1 MQHIVRITEEA
12 KMALRICIF
21 NIFLKLGQV
30 ILLWKH
36 FFFLFSCKYL
46 TGTLRKKKIQ
56 FFPKHNLQ
64 VKGSNKGVES
74 KGSLLWVLWQPVQT
88 LVCCRLGYETSPA
101 FLSFSPGPGSFC
113 HGRTLTLPVL
123 SGCFCCCGCCPG
135 NSSREEENNFGFFSV
150 QFQWWNHFLTR
161 RFIWEGDV
169 LGMLESF
176 LVAG

>member
-1 MQHIVRITEEA
+1 
-12 KMALRICIF
+12 MALRICIF

-46 TGTLRKKKIQ
+46 TGTLRKKKSN
-56 FFPKHNLQ
+56 FFPSIICKL
-64 VKGSNKGVES
+64 KA
-74 KGSLLWVLWQPVQT
+74 QT
-88 LVCCRLGYETSPA
+88 KELNQRGVCCESFDSLCKHWCVVGWVMRLPLHFWASPLA
-101 FLSFSPGPGSFC
+101 QGVSAMEG
-113 HGRTLTLPVL
+113 LTLPVL